1 MRLNTERI
9 GYPIQIIV
17 GAKQDVPPAQQETE
31 EEKKKVSLGN
41 RLINL
46 FFNELNDIENAKA
59 VLTTD
64 KPITYDTLY
73 KSQILIGAKRF
84 KVSGSSLYDNP
95 GQSVDA
101 DIIFTPQGYLVRKLE
116 HDTVKQILQLSEIFD
131 HDKVEMN
138 MVVPSLFPNYIDE
151 QYIYSIR
158 RDDIRKA
165 PIMPPPPFSGG
176 AGQNP
181 GYTAPVNKPKGPQYF

>member
-1 MRLNTERI
+1 M
-9 GYPIQIIV
+9 
-17 GAKQDVPPAQQETE
+17 
-31 EEKKKVSLGN
+31 
-41 RLINL
+41 
-46 FFNELNDIENAKA
+46 
-59 VLTTD
+59 
-64 KPITYDTLY
+64 
-73 KSQILIGAKRF
+73 
-84 KVSGSSLYDNP
+84 
-95 GQSVDA
+95 
-101 DIIFTPQGYLVRKLE
+101 RKLE